1 MKIEDIFVYP
11 IAIIFAL
18 YAIPILFMDIAL
30 TRLCDY
36 FLYGDNNE

>member
-11 IAIIFAL
+11 IAVIFAL
-18 YAIPILFMDIAL
+18 YVIPILFMDMAF

-36 FLYGDNNE
+36 FLYGDNDD